1 MNTLF
6 CLGFLFVA
14 ATDTPS
20 YPFSLL
26 PSPQYKEVN
35 NWILWDKQYEKEQK
49 VHSTIE
55 VDSFFLNGGKLTIQA
70 TVDDSEAQSKN
81 VIRLYKNQEWI
92 QAFENEMITPGF
104 YPKYI
109 SAHSVKIGDLNDDG
123 LQDFRILYD
132 PLTNGLSLRFK
143 VMYFIQQ
150 PTGRFIKYSF
160 NQQFE
165 DKTIP
170 LEYDFNGDGVSELLS
185 IDLVSIGNHNYW
197 RFQVYEIFGDE
208 LRCASKEVGYPIFI
222 QFKNVQ
228 NFSQYTEV
236 VLEEM
241 EQCSTENELPYSK
254 DNGRF

>member
-6 CLGFLFVA
+6 CLGFLLVV

-26 PSPQYKEVN
+26 PSPQYQEVD
-35 NWILWDKQYEKEQK
+35 NWIILDKQYEEERK

-55 VDSFFLNGGKLTIQA
+55 LDSFFSDGCKLTIQA
-70 TVDDSEAQSKN
+70 TADDSEAQSKS

-92 QAFENEMITPGF
+92 QAFDKELIIPGF

-109 SAHSVKIGDLNDDG
+109 SSHSVKIGDLNDDG

-150 PTGRFIKYSF
+150 PTGRFLRYSF
-160 NQQFE
+160 TQQFE

-170 LEYDFNGDGVSELLS
+170 LEYDFNGDGSFEFLS
-185 IDLVSIGNHNYW
+185 VTLVSIDDHSYW
-197 RFQVYEIFGDE
+197 RFQVYELAGE
-208 LRCASKEVGYPIFI
+208 EWSCVSKEVGYPILV
-222 QFKNVQ
+222 QFKDAQ
-228 NFSQYTEV
+228 NFEEYVGVVPEEILECPSQNENVYTED
-236 VLEEM
+236 
-241 EQCSTENELPYSK
+241 K
-254 DNGRF
+254 GRF